1 MRKTGFGKILAALLA
16 TSMVGTMLASVTP
29 TAQAAQQSYAFS
41 TIQKIYDGTGHGTPA
56 QTFIQTKNGF
66 SPADD
71 TPTDGVVA
79 TNDFVQYEVT
89 TQFAAGPEREVV
101 VDFQAPEFLTFSQ
114 KDNSSLCAS
123 NQFVSSRYTGS
134 STHGQCTYS
143 LKRGVPITVK
153 VPLTM
158 RGGDTAGVAVSGQ
171 SMGVKTG
178 DELAEAPSVTVVSA
192 PSADM
197 VVSTDTCNR
206 AMCTSKEASQTRGS
220 VILTPEEL
228 RRAGST
234 KGSTASTPWSGTLDT
249 GGMPEATWT
258 LDGKTLEV
266 RDGKVIV
273 PTHKG
278 EARLEYS
285 VKSWGDLADGE
296 SKVFTPHFQL
306 DKNAFATD
314 IYRNNG
320 DGWQPGDGLGVKDS
334 TANLRGTNSIQGFG
348 VGNNDYVRLAVYKP
362 LPPPPGRIFGKELYR
377 PFDMG
382 ETLWDPGNKVMN
394 NHPTLVRNHA
404 TSLVAEG
411 TEFNTVLKVYP
422 TQGTHTYTVTDQ
434 WDPRHVSSRGES
446 TIYWGGRTPSGVK
459 VEWSLSATG
468 RQVTSGSGEWVESM
482 EAPKGAR
489 AVRVTFTNVSGGSAN
504 PLSFTMPQVV
514 NTFTEPI
521 PAAIPDTATGLVDG
535 KTDNR
540 VNQRELVPALPSP
553 MGIDLHVGSNRVSK
567 VDPVDRTVTYTVES
581 VIKNQATVKQLFGPS
596 VMRLAT
602 DPCLLNIRD
611 IQEPWTVVEKTDGT
625 GCGTPNAKPGSLVL
639 SIDDPIQ
646 VKSFYQYNGESMG
659 SLPKVRLTGDV
670 SLIAADSVSLSAT
683 VTTNGHLP
691 NGKTHPLTAR
701 GEHSLIVDRI
711 ATVSEYL
718 QQKVKEV
725 EIGDL
730 LSWDVTISGAHETG
744 AYKTDTVVVLPGKGN
759 DSQFM
764 ETLRQ
769 SGSTGYDGPVK
780 SNFHGTYVLKKAS
793 IDRGN
798 SDASSTLMCTNTP
811 NPSLDPTDSRT
822 RWSTTC
828 DADTTA
834 VRIHQDGG
842 NGKVGVTRV
851 NIDLEPEGNKTGDE
865 YLMWVGPVH
874 ATGIGNN
881 KVMAWPADIKV
892 VSSSVS
898 GHVFWNNKEDGS
910 GVYSAGEPI
919 SGVTVE
925 LLDKDG
931 AAVGKTTTDSDGF
944 YEFSE
949 LRSGMYVTKISD
961 YPTDRESDA
970 QKGVKNPSSIVS
982 SPPRV
987 RGIFASNR
995 SMNLNVAKNS
1005 RVDSM
1010 DFSLFAADPY
1020 ADVRKNPAE
1029 AVCSGRQTECA
1040 VEWNVTVKNGGNVP
1054 LVNGVFSDATS
1065 SNVAGITASTG
1076 VKVVESLDSNG
1087 AYYRRSDGVIL
1098 YRPHGLEGEVTAVT
1112 TVDGVPIH
1120 SMGVVVDPYSGW
1132 SGQMIKNSEIY
1143 VVSGGI
1149 PYLVKDGVA
1158 RVAKVH
1164 QLYAGTDAQAVRLV
1178 KSNIDKEVPVVIYD
1192 NGDIRPV
1199 NADSKSW
1206 KMRGQDYWDA
1216 NWGRTRVSLDNGVAY
1231 LISKSNPKLRA
1242 IVKEDG
1248 GLARPQDIIG
1258 EGPEGPVMSIRNGLI
1273 VTAGGR
1279 AFAPDDSLSMEIRNS
1294 PPLGY
1299 SMYCDKTN
1307 VWKAM
1312 EPKTYIGTDGRLY
1325 TRRSSSSASGCDF
1338 DVVKI
1343 WSDTLGKTAGP
1354 LDNVVDFDPYNSAI
1368 ITGDGKAYTLD
1379 GRGARESFV
1388 EKQEGVSSTLV
1399 GFEKKDDKLYARA
1412 SDGTLYQY
1420 QMKGWYTR
1428 FPDWAP
1434 VPPEGE
1440 RTVSVS
1446 QGTDTVAE
1454 YYYYVTDKGNVY
1466 EFTSSGIYR
1475 QVDGFVNSVQSITP
1489 SSTVNDGKNTTR
1501 TYNVPLLKPGESI
1514 TYTVRGTVNRKD
1526 AGQVVT
1532 NQAFYTQARTPRD
1545 TPTAA
1550 STPAFDAKN
1559 PTGFGKLTG
1568 NRSCTATSDWETPG
1582 DACDQVYAQVPK
1594 AEVPVGSITGNVFW
1608 DQNRD
1613 GRYTNGEGRVAGS
1626 TVTLMQGD
1634 TPVSTQVTDPNGR
1647 YTFDG
1652 LPMGT
1657 YRVVFNA
1664 GDNPDPEKSWAFTTR
1679 AQSCSANVSCADTAS
1694 GASYDI
1700 TLTSSARTKTDVN
1713 AGLVTYDAAIS
1724 VHKGVALNDTET
1736 DLAKLSQDSVVEDTD
1751 KPFQTIVVTNTGE
1764 EPVGSLSFSD
1774 VLEKGPAADYAG
1786 ATTAQCAIGNLK
1798 TADQTATFT
1807 DASKT
1812 VLKPGGTLTC
1822 RIPLALSHKEGQD
1835 EHRDTVT
1842 VTGTSTITKT
1852 PVSDSSSMRVR
1863 LRELPAP
1870 MLTVQK
1876 GRLVDGV
1883 FETNIPANDG
1893 QDVAVTVRITNS
1905 GGEDLKSVDWSDHT
1919 IVGRDQVRD
1928 FTCQWPGVEGELKK
1942 GEHVDCVGT
1951 LTVTAPSKHVDQVFA
1966 VGVGVTSGK
1975 LAQDDAE
1982 FSAYANV
1989 VFPASGAPGYVAL
2002 IMLGVLI
2009 GAASLLVVRRRS

>member
-1 MRKTGFGKILAALLA
+1 MRKTGFGKILAALFA

-29 TAQAAQQSYAFS
+29 TAQAAPQSYAFS

-101 VDFQAPEFLTFSQ
+101 VDFQAPEFLTFSR

-206 AMCTSKEASQTRGS
+206 AMCTSKKASQTKGS
-220 VILTPEEL
+220 VTLTPEEL
-228 RRAGST
+228 IRAGST
-234 KGSTASTPWSGTLDT
+234 KGATASTPWSGTLDT

-278 EARLEYS
+278 KARLEYS

-377 PFDMG
+377 PFDMW
-382 ETLWDPGNKVMN
+382 ETLWDPGNKIMN
-394 NHPTLVRNHA
+394 DSPIPVRDRG
-404 TSLVAEG
+404 TRLVAEG

-446 TIYWGGRTPSGVK
+446 TIDWGGRTPSGVK

-468 RQVTSGSGEWVESM
+468 RQVTSGSGEWIESM

-489 AVRVTFTNVSGGSAN
+489 AVRVTFTNVTDESAN

-521 PAAIPDTATGLVDG
+521 PASIPDTATGLVDG

-553 MGIDLHVGSNRVSK
+553 MGIDLRVESNRVSK

-596 VMRLAT
+596 VMRLTT

-639 SIDDPIQ
+639 SIDDSIQ
-646 VKSFYQYNGESMG
+646 VNSFYQNDGESVG
-659 SLPKVRLTGDV
+659 RLPKVRLTGDV
-670 SLIAADSVSLSAT
+670 SLIAEDSVSLSAT
-683 VTTNGHLP
+683 VTTNGHLL
-691 NGKTHPLTAR
+691 NGKTHPLTAS
-701 GEHSLIVDRI
+701 GEHSLVVDRL

-718 QQKVKEV
+718 QPKVKEV
-725 EIGDL
+725 EVGDL

-780 SNFHGTYVLKKAS
+780 SNFHGTYTLKKAS

-822 RWSTTC
+822 RWSRTC
-828 DADTTA
+828 GGDTTA
-834 VRIHQDGG
+834 VKVHQDGG
-842 NGKVGVTRV
+842 NGKIGVTRV

-874 ATGIGNN
+874 ATGIDNN

-898 GHVFWNNKEDGS
+898 GHVFWNDKEDGS
-910 GVYSAGEPI
+910 GSYSAGEPI

-931 AAVGKTTTDSDGF
+931 AVIEKTTTDSDGS
-944 YEFSE
+944 YEFIE
-949 LRSGMYVTKISD
+949 LRSGTYATRISG
-961 YPTDRESDA
+961 YPTDRESSSR
-970 QKGVKNPSSIVS
+970 KGMKNPSSIVS
-982 SPPRV
+982 SPPRA
-987 RGIFASNR
+987 RGVFASDR
-995 SMNLNVAKNS
+995 STNIDVAKNA
-1005 RVDSM
+1005 RIGSM

-1020 ADVRKNPAE
+1020 VDVKKDPAA
-1029 AVCSGRQTECA
+1029 AVCSGGRQGCK
-1040 VEWNVTVKNGGNVP
+1040 VSWNVTVKNDGNVP
-1054 LVNGVFSDATS
+1054 LTNGVFSDVTS
-1065 SNVAGITASTG
+1065 NNVSGVTVSTG
-1076 VKVVESLDSNG
+1076 TIIVESLDSSG
-1087 AYYRRSDGVIL
+1087 FYFRRSDGAIVWQS
-1098 YRPHGLEGEVTAVT
+1098 YESGKTTVKVVT
-1112 TVDGVPIH
+1112 TDDGVPIH
-1120 SMGVVVDPYSGW
+1120 SMGDVVDP
-1132 SGQMIKNSEIY
+1132 NSTWTVDHPSIY
-1143 VVSGGI
+1143 VISGGI

-1158 RVAKVH
+1158 EVAPVH
-1164 QLYAGTDAQAVRLV
+1164 QLYAKTGAKAVKLV
-1178 KSNIDKEVPVVIYD
+1178 KSKIDKSVPVVIYD

-1199 NADSKSW
+1199 NAVSNSW
-1206 KMRGQDYWDA
+1206 KMRGQEYWDA
-1216 NWGRTRVSLDNGVAY
+1216 DRNKIRMSLDKGIVY
-1231 LISKSNPKLRA
+1231 LSSSANPNPEPIK
-1242 IVKEDG
+1242 DG
-1248 GLARPQDIIG
+1248 GGATIG
-1258 EGPEGPVMSIRNGLI
+1258 ANSWTQVTSIRDGFLTAKNGLAYAPRG
-1273 VTAGGR
+1273 VLPNEKAPQKAR
-1279 AFAPDDSLSMEIRNS
+1279 ART
-1294 PPLGY
+1294 
-1299 SMYCDKTN
+1299 MYCGARN
-1307 VWKAM
+1307 VWKAVDAM
-1312 EPKTYIGTDGRLY
+1312 MYIGIDGKLY
-1325 TRRSSSSASGCDF
+1325 VDMTGNHFTRCNFEKVGLYVRGEYTGPLEDVVEVYPSQNVLIAGDGQLYELSMERAYKTSPKGPNGEPATFVGSEEIDGEFYLRESSGVLYWNLIRGWITGPPRWSSSYPGMPD
-1338 DVVKI
+1338 
-1343 WSDTLGKTAGP
+1343 
-1354 LDNVVDFDPYNSAI
+1354 
-1368 ITGDGKAYTLD
+1368 DGNI
-1379 GRGARESFV
+1379 
-1388 EKQEGVSSTLV
+1388 
-1399 GFEKKDDKLYARA
+1399 
-1412 SDGTLYQY
+1412 
-1420 QMKGWYTR
+1420 
-1428 FPDWAP
+1428 
-1434 VPPEGE
+1434 
-1440 RTVSVS
+1440 VSVS
-1446 QGTDTVAE
+1446 KGANPYNLYP
-1454 YYYYVTDKGNVY
+1454 YYFYVTNKGNVY
-1466 EFTSSGIYR
+1466 KLAQSDGYMR
-1475 QVDGFVNSVQSITP
+1475 QVDGFVNGIQPISP
-1489 SSTVNDGKNTTR
+1489 SSTASNGKNTTR
-1501 TYNVPLLKPGESI
+1501 TYNVSLLKPGESI
-1514 TYTVRGTVNRKD
+1514 TYTVSGIVNQTQLN
-1526 AGQVVT
+1526 QVIT
-1532 NQAFYTQARTPRD
+1532 NQAFYTQTRTPRN
-1545 TPTAA
+1545 TPTTAN
-1550 STPAFDAKN
+1550 TPAFDAKN

-1568 NRSCTATSDWETPG
+1568 NSSCTATDDWVTPG
-1582 DACDQVYAQVPK
+1582 DQCDQVYAQVPK
-1594 AEVPVGSITGNVFW
+1594 TTSPVGSITGTVFW
-1608 DQNRD
+1608 DGNKD
-1613 GRYTNGEGRVAGS
+1613 GRLSSGEKHIASS
-1626 TVTLMQGD
+1626 TVTLMRGNV
-1634 TPVSTQVTDPNGR
+1634 PVTTQVTDQNGR

-1679 AQSCSANVSCADTAS
+1679 AQSCSANVSCADTAN

-1736 DLAKLSQDSVVEDTD
+1736 DLAKLSQDAVVDDTD

-1764 EPVGSLSFSD
+1764 EPVSSLSFSD

-1883 FETNIPANDG
+1883 FETIIPANDG

-1919 IVGRDQVRD
+1919 IVGHDQVRD